1 MPVAPPTN
9 TPERIRLAV
18 QADIESGV
26 LRAGELIDEKL
37 LAAKYG
43 VSRTPIREALL
54 MLSAQKLV
62 VATPRTGSMVHKPSA
77 TELIALLEYLGE
89 LEGVATR
96 LASLRMT
103 PEQRSTLAQ
112 IHEASETLAKSG
124 ERHRY
129 EAANRALHEHI
140 YQCCGNSVVNE
151 EIVAAQRRLANFRR
165 HVFNQPGRLMASFNE
180 HVPLV
185 RAIVAGDSDT
195 AASAMRDHIIGKGK
209 AFADL
214 VLVNA

>member
-1 MPVAPPTN
+1 MPSATS
-9 TPERIRLAV
+9 TPERIRLAL
-18 QADIESGV
+18 QADIEHGA
-26 LRAGELIDEKL
+26 LRAGELIDEKG

-54 MLSAQKLV
+54 MLTAQKLV
-62 VATPRTGSMVHKPSA
+62 VAMPRAGSMVHKPSA
-77 TELIALLEYLGE
+77 TELIALLEFLGE
-89 LEGVATR
+89 LEGIAAR
-96 LASLRMT
+96 LAALRMT
-103 PEQRSTLAQ
+103 AEQRSTLVQ
-112 IHEASETLAKSG
+112 IHESSETLATLG

-140 YQCCGNSVVNE
+140 YQGCGNSVINE
-151 EIVAAQRRLANFRR
+151 EITAAQRRLSNFRR

-185 RAIVAGDSDT
+185 QAIVAGDSDL
-195 AASAMRDHIIGKGK
+195 AATAMRDHIIGKGK